1 MRRLPQELPERL
13 DPIDPAPAD
22 KRAVVCAQAQSGSGF
37 PRGSDHGYRLCP
49 ERDHAGGV
57 GFHAFLA
64 GNTHRDNQLLCE
76 LLHHFPGCDDLA
88 GSPFGIGLLRRGASY
103 NKASFVVNFTRFG
116 YAIIALDLAAHIAH
130 NLFHMLA
137 EGKSILYTGL
147 ALFGVD
153 SQGASTALISTPT
166 IQIMQFGLIGLG
178 FIGSLYIV
186 YRIAKANHEGHVVWA
201 TFTPY
206 AVLMGGLGILNI
218 MLFTLPMSMRM

>member
-1 MRRLPQELPERL
+1 MLSRLETLTGTTSYYVNFS
-13 DPIDPAPAD
+13 IT
-22 KRAVVCAQAQSGSGF
+22 
-37 PRGSDHGYRLCP
+37 
-49 ERDHAGGV
+49 
-57 GFHAFLA
+57 FLA
-64 GNTHRDNQLLCE
+64 AMILPVSLL
-76 LLHHFPGCDDLA
+76 GLA
-88 GSPFGIGLLRRGASY
+88 SFVAASY
-103 NKASFVVNFTRFG
+103 NKASFVANFTRFG

-130 NLFHMLA
+130 NIFHMLA

-153 SQGASTALISTPT
+153 SQGASTALISTPV

-186 YRIAKANHEGHVVWA
+186 YRIAKANHAGHVVWT